1 MKFSKQLVYNAVAE
15 WRDHYMDYGDLKKYV
30 SRLGSL
36 RQQLTKSGGGGGD
49 PSRDLPLERYTRWGE
64 VSAADGALLTTASPT
79 PSPGPCATPEEQEV
93 AALHAKAAL
102 RTTLPLATASHDAR
116 PASRTNSVASSLREA
131 PTSPTLRP
139 TAEVPAPATNGKGE
153 DANASSRSRAHPAE
167 HATKHSLS
175 DEDDDDDDDDDDDSD
190 EDDEASHR
198 AMEASGGAAA
208 ASASGPSE
216 AGNAA
221 ADDTSSSKTATKT
234 ATDPTVGSK
243 SVNNSS
249 SSALPRALRRKASSN
264 VLFELE
270 HGQPRHAPSDY
281 YSMPAGAGAPRGRSG
296 DSGRPPR
303 PGRPAAGST
312 ASGVASATA
321 SPSPGASPP
330 SDAVGGMMP
339 PAPAVQYPEETQLP
353 PLPPAGGTPQPLSQP
368 VEHTPLLGASTTAAA
383 TAVASPG
390 LASRMVQSLGWRSG
404 AAAPSSG
411 QATAS
416 STSASPTAPAAEW
429 LAQRR
434 DAFQRLEHK
443 FFERLHLEAHKVETF
458 FLAMQRELARIT
470 EALAIDAQHARACD
484 DHARL
489 AALRRRYHEHYLE
502 IVELMNFTELN
513 ATGFEKILKKHD
525 KVLGVETK
533 APYLANVLQ
542 RLAFYRAAQEQRAG

>member
-36 RQQLTKSGGGGGD
+36 RQQLTKSGGGSD

-64 VSAADGALLTTASPT
+64 VSAADGALSTTASPS

-116 PASRTNSVASSLREA
+116 RASRTSSLASSLREA
-131 PTSPTLRP
+131 PTSLTLRP
-139 TAEVPAPATNGKGE
+139 TAEAPTPAANGKGE
-153 DANASSRSRAHPAE
+153 DADASSRSRAYPTE
-167 HATKHSLS
+167 HSTKHSLS
-175 DEDDDDDDDDDDDSD
+175 DDDDDDDDDDSD
-190 EDDEASHR
+190 EDDEAPHR
-198 AMEASGGAAA
+198 AMEASGEAAA
-208 ASASGPSE
+208 ASASDPPE

-221 ADDTSSSKTATKT
+221 ADDTSSSKTAAKT

-243 SVNNSS
+243 AANSSS

-281 YSMPAGAGAPRGRSG
+281 YSTPAGAGAPRDRSG

-312 ASGVASATA
+312 ASGVASATL
-321 SPSPGASPP
+321 SPSLDASPP
-330 SDAVGGMMP
+330 SGAADMTP
-339 PAPAVQYPEETQLP
+339 PAPTVQYPEETQLS
-353 PLPPAGGTPQPLSQP
+353 PLPPTGGTPQHLPPP
-368 VEHTPLLGASTTAAA
+368 VEHTPLLGASTAAA
-383 TAVASPG
+383 AVASPS
-390 LASRMVQSLGWRSG
+390 LASRMAQSPGWRSG

-411 QATAS
+411 QAAAS
-416 STSASPTAPAAEW
+416 SRSPSPTAPAAEW

-434 DAFQRLEHK
+434 DAFQRLERK

-542 RLAFYRAAQEQRAG
+542 QLSFYRAAQEQRAG